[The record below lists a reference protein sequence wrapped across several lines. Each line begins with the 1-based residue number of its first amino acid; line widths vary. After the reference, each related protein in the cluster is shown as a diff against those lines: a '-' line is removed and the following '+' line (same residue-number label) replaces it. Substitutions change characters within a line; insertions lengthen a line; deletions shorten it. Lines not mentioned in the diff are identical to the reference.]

1 MGDSGTDKPVVC
13 SECLEA
19 KTLALYC
26 CERCAVENLARHR
39 QERHEGKA
47 ASAESGSSMFQ
58 PLSEALDAVLVKEN
72 PGLQFKAVDAA

>member
-13 SECLEA
+13 TDCLES

-26 CERCAVENLARHR
+26 CERCAVENLAWHR
-39 QERHEGKA
+39 QEKHGAKLA
-47 ASAESGSSMFQ
+47 AADSGSLFQ